1 MKKRTFTA
9 GKRVKTSLYTRKL
22 ETNILSK
29 IRSMAS
35 ISHVSAANVT
45 FIVFFAQ
52 DDDLNVTNSSNKN
65 ILLVTPDISL

>member
-1 MKKRTFTA
+1 
-9 GKRVKTSLYTRKL
+9 
-22 ETNILSK
+22 
-29 IRSMAS
+29 MAS